1 MSLSKYRIF
10 GTVKFKIAMW
20 YAALF
25 AVSAGVGFAIFY
37 YLFHLNM
44 LRSSDTAL
52 RSTAA
57 EISFEYLTG
66 NRFRRFDKEIPVS
79 SISPEILDAFQK
91 KIPGLQPVFAFE
103 RDAYGRPLRTVIGHA
118 NRKLYELR
126 LEDEGSVYSRML
138 NIADHLTVVQRTF
151 NQKVYGAGSS
161 NIFFCLYRPD
171 GKLLIESE
179 TADDIKFEN
188 TPFSTEQ
195 HIGSHVISGK
205 HFRVLTMPM
214 FDGNILEIG
223 RTLEPMLERFKQYSR
238 MFIIAVC
245 TVLVLGAF
253 CGWLIARK
261 FMAGVERVSEAAMD
275 IAGGDFSRRV
285 EHGNEGDEIDRLVVT
300 FNRMNDNTEKLL
312 TELRMVTD
320 NIAHDLRTPL
330 TRLRGM
336 VEVSLNTPLDQDSY
350 YDTLGA
356 VSDECS
362 NMLLMLN
369 TMLEITRTGSR
380 PDELRKTEVNLNE
393 ILQQGFDLIHPLAEI
408 KNIEM
413 QIILPPEPLAI
424 TADKLKI
431 QRLTANLLENAIK
444 FTPAGGRIRLSLE
457 ADHTGN
463 AVIKVSDNGCGI
475 SAEDQKHIFERF
487 FRSDQSRTLPG
498 NGLGLALVQAIVQAH
513 QGAIAVSSE
522 LGQGTTFTVVLP
534 SVSPYA
540 SSQSEDQ

>member
-1 MSLSKYRIF
+1 MSLSNYRIF

-25 AVSAGVGFAIFY
+25 AVSAGLGFIIFY
-37 YLFHLNM
+37 YLFNLNM
-44 LRSSDTAL
+44 LRSSDATL
-52 RSTAA
+52 RSNAA

-66 NRFRRFDKEIPVS
+66 NRFRRFDKEIPIS
-79 SISPEILDAFQK
+79 SISPEILAAFQK

-103 RDAYGRPLRTVIGHA
+103 RDAYGRPLQTVVGHA
-118 NRKLYELR
+118 NRRLYELR
-126 LEDEGSVYSRML
+126 FESDGSIYNRML

-151 NQKVYGAGSS
+151 NQKVYGTGSS
-161 NIFFCLYRPD
+161 NIFFRLYRPD

-179 TADDIKFEN
+179 TADDVKLEN

-195 HIGSHVISGK
+195 DIESYIISDK
-205 HFRVLTMPM
+205 HFRVLTTPM

-223 RTLEPMLERFKQYSR
+223 RTLEPMLERLNQYSR
-238 MFIIAVC
+238 MFIIAIC

-261 FMAGVERVSEAAMD
+261 FMTGVERVSEAAMD

-285 EHGNEGDEIDRLVVT
+285 EHGNEGEEIDRLVVT

-336 VEVSLNTPLDQDSY
+336 VEVSLNAPLDQDSY
-350 YDTLGA
+350 YEIAGA

-380 PDELRKTEVNLNE
+380 PDELRKTELSLND
-393 ILQQGFDLIHPLAEI
+393 ILQQGFDLIHPLAEL
-408 KNIEM
+408 KDIEM
-413 QIILPPEPLAI
+413 QISLPPSPLML
-424 TADKLKI
+424 TVDKLKI
-431 QRLTANLLENAIK
+431 QRMTANLLENAIK
-444 FTPAGGRIRLSLE
+444 FTPAGGTIRLSLE
-457 ADHTGN
+457 TDQAGN
-463 AVIKVSDNGCGI
+463 AVIKVTDTGCGI
-475 SAEDQKHIFERF
+475 NAEDQKHIFERF

-498 NGLGLALVQAIVQAH
+498 NGLGLALVQAIVLAH
-513 QGAIAVSSE
+513 QGTISVSSE
-522 LGQGTTFTVVLP
+522 LGQGATFMVILP
-534 SVSPYA
+534 SASP
-540 SSQSEDQ
+540 